1 MELNMNK
8 KVIALC
14 FITSIITTHT
24 ALANSTINKLNSP
37 ITQGINHLGLT
48 VSNLEKSTQF
58 FTETLGWKLVGGY
71 DDYPSKFVTDGKLFL
86 TLWQVT
92 NPSKNIAFD
101 RKNNVGLHH
110 LALSIASLD
119 DLNTLYERCKKSEG
133 VIIEF
138 APEPNGAG
146 PTIHMMIRE
155 PSGNRIEFAYTPKK
169 IQ

>member
-1 MELNMNK
+1 MNK
-8 KVIALC
+8 NFIALL
-14 FITSIITTHT
+14 FIITIITTNT
-24 ALANSTINKLNSP
+24 ATANSALTPLNNP

-48 VSNLEKSTQF
+48 VSNLEQSTQF
-58 FTETLGWKLVGGY
+58 FTETLGWKVVGGY

-110 LALSIASLD
+110 LALSIASLE
-119 DLNTLYERCKKSEG
+119 DLNILYERCKKTDG

-138 APEPNGAG
+138 PPEPNGDG
-146 PTIHMMIRE
+146 PTIHMMIAE
-155 PSGNRIEFAYTPKK
+155 PSGNRIEFAYTPK
-169 IQ
+169 

>member
-1 MELNMNK
+1 MALNMNK
-8 KVIALC
+8 SFIALC
-14 FITSIITTHT
+14 FITSIVTTNT
-24 ALANSTINKLNSP
+24 AMANSTINKLDSP

-48 VSNLEKSTQF
+48 VSNLEKSTLF
-58 FTETLGWKLVGGY
+58 FTETLGWKVVGGY

-92 NPSKNIAFD
+92 NPSKSIAFD

-119 DLNTLYERCKKSEG
+119 DLNALYERCKKTDG

-138 APEPNGAG
+138 SPEPNGEG

-155 PSGNRIEFAYTPKK
+155 PSGNRIEFAHTPK
-169 IQ
+169 

>member
-1 MELNMNK
+1 MNK
-8 KVIALC
+8 SFIALF
-14 FITSIITTHT
+14 FITSLITTNN
-24 ALANSTINKLNSP
+24 AVANSAINKLDNP

-58 FTETLGWKLVGGY
+58 FTETLGWKVVGGY

-92 NPSKNIAFD
+92 KPSKSIAFD

-110 LALSIASLD
+110 LALSVASIE
-119 DLNTLYERCKKSEG
+119 DLKTLYERCKKTDG

-138 APEPNGAG
+138 SPEPNGDG

-155 PSGNRIEFAYTPKK
+155 PSGNRIEFAVTPK
-169 IQ
+169 